1 MSQIKGMQELIDKLQ
16 KMEDAGNKIANSAL
30 REAGEVVKSAEVE
43 EAKKAHTDNSKYSQ
57 NVGWKEIK
65 KYNVRLSK
73 KGTKVIDIGLKGSRT
88 PSQKKKD
95 AKAQASG
102 VARATHWD
110 KIKGLYFNNY
120 GFYHN
125 ITGEYVAGS
134 NWLGKAYDK
143 SVDDA
148 YEIIRQKLIKEMEL

>member
-43 EAKKAHTDNSKYSQ
+43 EAKKHNKYSED
-57 NVGWKEIK
+57 VGWKEIK
-65 KYNVRLSK
+65 KYNVKLSK
-73 KGTKVIDIGLKGSRT
+73 KGTKIIDIGLKGSQT

-95 AKAQASG
+95 AKAKASG
-102 VARATHWD
+102 VARATRWD

>member
-43 EAKKAHTDNSKYSQ
+43 EAKKHNKYSED
-57 NVGWKEIK
+57 VGWKEIK
-65 KYNVRLSK
+65 KYNVKLSK
-73 KGTKVIDIGLKGSRT
+73 KGTKIIDIGLKGSQT

-95 AKAQASG
+95 AKAKASG